1 MDKTIIIW
9 NISSYRLISTLVFHT
24 DFVILVI
31 KSIYKFI
38 INNHNR
44 LIV

>member
-9 NISSYRLISTLVFHT
+9 NMSSYRLISTLAYHT
-24 DFVILVI
+24 DWVILII
-31 KSIYKFI
+31 KSNYKFI